1 MGVIHHSAI
10 CVRDIDASLRF
21 WRDGLGFE
29 VLMDGSFEGDWPT
42 LLRAPSTELRSVFLG
57 DPAHPDAG
65 VVEISGAGTSR
76 RWLTRKTLRTMF
88 AVPFEEWG
96 CQAVVMR
103 VSDHDDALHR
113 MLRSYGFE
121 KYRIPRLRGRDEAE
135 NVFLLTDAAWAA
147 NKFNRKKSHGQ
158 AEGPKAA

>member
-1 MGVIHHSAI
+1 MIDCAVTRGYETEMLSRWVADLIWPGRGKDFGNCQGLAI
-10 CVRDIDASLRF
+10 VE
-21 WRDGLGFE
+21 DG
-29 VLMDGSFEGDWPT
+29 T
-42 LLRAPSTELRSVFLG
+42 LIAG
-57 DPAHPDAG
+57 MIWHNWDPDAG
-65 VVEISGAGTSR
+65 VVEISGAGTSS

-121 KYRIPRLRGRDEAE
+121 RYRIPRLRGRDEAE

-147 NKFNRKKSHGQ
+147 NKFNRKKSNGQ
-158 AEGPKAA
+158 EFSAKAA

>member
-1 MGVIHHSAI
+1 MIDCAVTRGYETEMLSRWVEDLIWPGRGKDFGNCQGLAI
-10 CVRDIDASLRF
+10 VD
-21 WRDGLGFE
+21 DG
-29 VLMDGSFEGDWPT
+29 T
-42 LLRAPSTELRSVFLG
+42 LIAG
-57 DPAHPDAG
+57 MIWHNWDPDAG